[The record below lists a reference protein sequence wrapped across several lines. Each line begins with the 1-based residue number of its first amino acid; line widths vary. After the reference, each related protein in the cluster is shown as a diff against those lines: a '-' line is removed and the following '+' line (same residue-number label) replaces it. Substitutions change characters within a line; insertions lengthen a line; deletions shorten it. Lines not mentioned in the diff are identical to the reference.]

1 MTALV
6 FDTDIGTDIDDTW
19 ALAMLLGCP
28 ELDLKL
34 VTTATG
40 DTTYRARIVA
50 GMLAAAGR
58 DDVPIGVGVKTAL
71 LEGVPPE
78 PQGGF
83 AAEADL
89 DSYRAGVHEDGVAA
103 LIECVMGSEEPVT
116 VVAVGPLTNI
126 GAALAREPRIAERAK
141 FIGMHGW
148 IRELG
153 ATDGLGQGPSP
164 EYNVVCDVA
173 ACRAAFAAGW
183 EKTITPIDTCGQ
195 IVLRGE
201 LYRQVRDC
209 QTPVIQ
215 AMLRNYDEWAQ
226 AWPATP
232 ESAEVYGDEPNA
244 PYWQQRSTVLFDT
257 VGVYLAYDES
267 LLNIE
272 RLEIAVEDDGLTRES
287 SGAPELRVATSWR
300 DRDRFEAH
308 LVERL
313 MASPARLGS

>member
-83 AAEADL
+83 AAEVDL
-89 DSYRAGVHEDGVAA
+89 DSHRGGVHQDGVSA

-116 VVAVGPLTNI
+116 VVAVGPLTNV
-126 GAALAREPRIAERAK
+126 GAALEREPRIAERAK

-153 ATDGLGQGPSP
+153 TKDGKAQAPSP

-173 ACRAAFAAGW
+173 ACRATFAANW

-201 LYRQVRDC
+201 LYRQVRDT

-215 AMLRNYDEWAQ
+215 AMLRNYDEWAL
-226 AWPATP
+226 AWPDIAQT
-232 ESAEVYGDEPNA
+232 AEDYGDQPGI

-272 RLEIAVEDDGLTRES
+272 QLGIVVEDDGLTRES
-287 SGAPELRVATSWR
+287 PGAPELRVATSWR

-313 MASPARLGS
+313 LGSPVPLSA